1 MEQSAQPSD
10 ESIEFS
16 LALEL
21 IKNEINYSKELII
34 LLEEIGLKE

>member
-1 MEQSAQPSD
+1 MEQSAHPSD

-16 LALEL
+16 LTLEL